1 MHWKKEIYINLYI
14 YRNPTNTLTNRS
26 LLLLQNS
33 TPPPSFFR
41 SFLDHF
47 IIKIHL
53 DFHLKRPCRRRQ
65 QQLIGHPHKLFTAS
79 HHHHHHQD
87 HHHCHLPSIASSH
100 WCHPIYQFNFIMAYK
115 LIWYK
120 FDAAPY
126 SLSLSLFHLLIIGH
140 YRSSIIIHPSLII
153 AHRHGHW
160 IVSPHHHWNTPTSR
174 RKR

>member
-33 TPPPSFFR
+33 TPPPPSFFR

-126 SLSLSLFHLLIIGH
+126 SLSLSLSLSLTYWLLVIIVH
-140 YRSSIIIHPSLII
+140 RLSSIHRSSSLIAMAI
-153 AHRHGHW
+153 E
-160 IVSPHHHWNTPTSR
+160 
-174 RKR
+174 